1 MNTINMRVSKLTVDD
16 VEELNSSSTL
26 YLVDF
31 RATGETL
38 THEIESMFVYENLSQ
53 WLKSMKNKHTNG
65 FYVVNSNTIQRED
78 IIDTDLVVAAPS
90 KKASTA
96 LADRIGNIP
105 HEATSLWVGVPHPAS
120 DKLASTHNLR
130 LNYQY
135 SDFLKKNNK
144 LTQKVLLGDLTPRYF
159 EIKTADD
166 LDRALRQTSGFIKS
180 SLGAGGFSVFSV
192 NKDAA
197 TINKKRDKILSTD
210 EEWYFEALAE
220 GLPKSV
226 QLHKTGNKY
235 TLFGCAEQ
243 EIEGVNY
250 IGAKLLDV
258 DQEGDERLKTAI
270 SQACQRLSPLLSDYE
285 GFFGI
290 DFIDNGDT
298 ISILEFNIRLTATTI
313 PTLLANASGKHKAV
327 YYLEERQMDKIDDS
341 DAVLSLSR
349 NGAEVNVLHFVDE
362 QKMEVGD
369 NAFLQFSGCKTL
381 LSKID
386 RDTIDQVK
394 EVVEKRVSAVVAEQH
409 VNFWPY
415 GWTLSFVL
423 AESHC
428 VISSWQQQRNVFVDI
443 FCCSGIDLE
452 GIVSDLSRLFEGRLV
467 VKEVSRRSVR

>member
-1 MNTINMRVSKLTVDD
+1 MSTIDMHVSKLTVDD
-16 VEELNSSSTL
+16 IEELNSSSTL

-38 THEIESMFVYENLSQ
+38 THEIESMFIYENLSQ
-53 WLKSMKNKHTNG
+53 WFRSMKNKHTSG
-65 FYVVNSNTIQRED
+65 FYVVNSNVIQRED
-78 IIDTDLVVAAPS
+78 IIDADLVVATPN

-105 HEATSLWVGVPHPAS
+105 HEVTSLWVGVPHPAS
-120 DKLASTHNLR
+120 DKFASMHNLR

-135 SDFLKKNNK
+135 SDFLKKNDK
-144 LTQKVLLGDLTPRYF
+144 LAQKALLGDITPKYF
-159 EIKTADD
+159 EIKTAND
-166 LDRALRQTSGFIKS
+166 LDRALRQPSGFIKS

-192 NKDAA
+192 NKDAVA
-197 TINKKRDKILSTD
+197 INKKRDKILSPD
-210 EEWYFEALAE
+210 EEWYFEALAD
-220 GLPKSV
+220 GLSKSV
-226 QLHKTGNKY
+226 QLHKIGNKY
-235 TLFGCAEQ
+235 TLFGYAEQ
-243 EIEGVNY
+243 EMEGVKY

-258 DQEGDERLKTAI
+258 DQEGGERLKTII
-270 SQACQRLSPLLSDYE
+270 SQACQRLSPLLDDYE

-327 YYLEERQMDKIDDS
+327 YYLEERQADKLDDS
-341 DAVLSLSR
+341 DTVLSLSR
-349 NGAEVNVLHFVDE
+349 NGTEVNVLHFIDE

-369 NAFLQFSGCKTL
+369 NAFLQFSGCRTL
-381 LSKID
+381 VSKID
-386 RDTIDQVK
+386 RDTINQVK
-394 EVVEKRVSAVVAEQH
+394 EVIERRVSAVIAEQH

-428 VISSWQQQRNVFVDI
+428 VISSWQQQRNIFVDI

-452 GIVSDLSRLFEGRLV
+452 GLVSDLSRIFEGHLV
-467 VKEVSRRSVR
+467 VKEVSRRSVQ